1 MNSKGVWDG
10 IKDVKVGG
18 YPAQNVIIVGAVAVV
33 IVVVVVAYGVYDVE
47 QPVVGA

>member
-1 MNSKGVWDG
+1 MNPKSVWDG

-33 IVVVVVAYGVYDVE
+33 IVVVVVVAGFYEVE
-47 QPVVGA
+47 QPVNA